1 MEEANLRLKP
11 QKCKFAQQRIK
22 YLGYTLTTDG
32 VYPND
37 RKVLFKEFTRPH
49 TVKEMKGFLGLV
61 SYYRK
66 HLKNLAIVTRPL
78 TALIMKKMPATQL
91 DMTSECEEA
100 FTKVKEQLTSAPI
113 LHPPDLSISS
123 VYRCL

>member
-1 MEEANLRLKP
+1 MKP

-37 RKVLFKEFTRPH
+37 RKVQAFKEFPRPH

-61 SYYRK
+61 NYYQK
-66 HLKNLAIVTRPL
+66 HLKNLAIVTGPL
-78 TALIMKKMPATQL
+78 TALTRKKMPATQL
-91 DMTSECEEA
+91 DMTSECEET

-113 LHPPDLSISS
+113 LHPPDLSIFS